1 MKYIKK
7 FLESSVSVDFEWKL
21 KDFVQDHLVY
31 LIDDGFV
38 CNVFKAAFHSGC
50 IKILIKLA
58 DLVNGEHDIDFTWRQ
73 IEDKFVPFIY
83 MLNRDYTISEIK
95 FFYEESRSIKFD
107 TDKDIKEI
115 LSGAADKYLVGG
127 NFYQITILVKE

>member
-1 MKYIKK
+1 MKYIKN
-7 FLESSVSVDFEWKL
+7 FLESNGSVDFEWEL
-21 KDFVQDHLVY
+21 KDFVQDHLAY

-38 CNVFKAAFHSGC
+38 GNVFKAAFHPGS
-50 IKILIKLA
+50 IKILIKLD

-115 LSGAADKYLVGG
+115 LSGTADKYLTGG
-127 NFYQITILVKE
+127 IFYQITIMVKE

>member
-7 FLESSVSVDFEWKL
+7 FLESSGSVDFEWEL
-21 KDFVQDHLVY
+21 KDFVQDQLAY

-38 CNVFKAAFHSGC
+38 CNVFKAVFHPGS
-50 IKILIKLA
+50 IKILIKLD

-107 TDKDIKEI
+107 TDKDIKQI
-115 LSGAADKYLVGG
+115 LSGGADRYLTNGA
-127 NFYQITILVKE
+127 FYQITIMVKE